1 MARELT
7 EERAASHGIT
17 PDPQPGRNSGP
28 GPSHDDIRMAAKR
41 MVELQA
47 EREAVTKKISTFR
60 KGLKAEG
67 FTLGVLDAVVKML
80 DWSPEEVKNHY
91 AEREWYAEA
100 LRFPIGAQL
109 EFFGTDATP
118 DAVREQL
125 KWKQIG
131 VKDGIAGR
139 GWANEPPKGCPPE
152 CHQVYGEGH
161 EEGQAITLRAFAE
174 KKKAA
179 VPVAATPEPV
189 GTVGDDPPEPD
200 AVEEELDEAARKLRR
215 SGFMTRAPETVGDS
229 EPAEA

>member
-17 PDPQPGRNSGP
+17 SDPQPGRNSGP
-28 GPSHDDIRMAAKR
+28 GPSHDEIRMAAKR
-41 MVELQA
+41 IVELQA

-80 DWSPEEVKNHY
+80 EWSPEEIKAHY

-100 LRFPIGAQL
+100 LRFPIGTQL

-139 GWANEPPKGCPPE
+139 GWANEAPKGCPPD
-152 CHQVYGEGH
+152 CVQAYGEGH
-161 EEGQAITLRAFAE
+161 EEGQQITLRAFAE
-174 KKKAA
+174 KKK
-179 VPVAATPEPV
+179 VPPPA
-189 GTVGDDPPEPD
+189 PPEPE
-200 AVEEELDEAARKLRR
+200 AKKTGVELDGLEDDEVDEALDDAARKLKRD
-215 SGFMTRAPETVGDS
+215 GWTQPTADEQKLEEVH
-229 EPAEA
+229 